1 MHITFTVFFIIYI
14 FSSAVTRMNNTR
26 KTIADLQQQPLEGQA
41 SVPARQAG
49 VAERLGRGQ
58 AQLKQPA
65 VVLQRPRAATEQ
77 LHVGAEL
84 LRGNSAWEQEKQKR
98 GSGME
103 SK

>member
-1 MHITFTVFFIIYI
+1 
-14 FSSAVTRMNNTR
+14 MNNTC

-65 VVLQRPRAATEQ
+65 VALQRLGAAPEQ

-84 LRGNSAWEQEKQKR
+84 LWCNSAWEQEKTTGWGGRTNKSLINIIQHTCNI
-98 GSGME
+98 
-103 SK
+103 